1 MHLSSLSLCRL
12 SSFLSVRVRSRFKS
26 AIRFV
31 LLATAL
37 GVILGLPACSKSG
50 SAAKDPNVDYFT
62 CTMHPS
68 VKSQDPHGK
77 CPICSMDL
85 VPVMKKGVPPAA
97 HDHANSATPA
107 GDAKAAPVPTLSEFS
122 VPVDRQQQ
130 IGVTYA
136 SAERKR
142 MRHTMRAV
150 GMVAPDKARSWEFV
164 ARVDGYVQKL
174 NVTSPGEPVEKGQS
188 LLTIYSPELFV
199 AEREMVDMLATRDR
213 AGTPEAKAGAERL
226 LTAARH
232 RLEQWNI
239 TPSQIAELE
248 KVRQPSEFLVLQS
261 PFKGVVQDVPVDQ
274 GRKVSIGDHLV
285 EVADLSLVWVWAEF
299 FEDELPMLEKGQKV
313 RITTKS
319 YPGEAFQG
327 ELSLINPFLTEM
339 KRTVKV
345 RVDIPNP
352 DFKLRP
358 GMYVDMELNM
368 DMGEG
373 LTIPVS
379 AIMPTGS
386 RSIVFIDK
394 GEGKLEPRAVL
405 LGRKFGNIY
414 EIKGGLKEGDRVV
427 ASANFLIDAESKVQG
442 AVKNFDSDTETRGSG
457 EAAAPVN
464 QGAHAHKE
472 DAR

>member
-1 MHLSSLSLCRL
+1 MTFIHLLRRFAFIALVWG
-12 SSFLSVRVRSRFKS
+12 FL
-26 AIRFV
+26 A
-31 LLATAL
+31 A
-37 GVILGLPACSKSG
+37 LPACSRSG
-50 SAAKDPNVDYFT
+50 SGAKDPNVDYYT

-85 VPVMKKGVPPAA
+85 VPVMKKGAPPVG
-97 HDHANSATPA
+97 HDHPHSAAPA
-107 GDAKAAPVPTLSEFS
+107 GDAKSTPGVVLSEFS
-122 VPVDRQQQ
+122 VPVERQQQ

-136 SAERKR
+136 TAERKR

-150 GMVAPDKARSWEFV
+150 GMVAPDKARLWEFV

-174 NVTSPGEPVEKGQS
+174 DVTSPGETVKAGQP

-199 AEREMVDMLATRDR
+199 AEREMVDILGTRDR
-213 AGTPEAKAGAERL
+213 AATPEARANAERL
-226 LTAARH
+226 LTASRH

-239 TPSQIAELE
+239 MPPQIAELE
-248 KVRQPSEFLVLQS
+248 KSRQPSEFLVLYS
-261 PFKGVVQDVPVDQ
+261 PFNGVIQDVPVDQ
-274 GRKVSIGDHLV
+274 GRRVSVGDHLV

-299 FEDELPMLEKGQKV
+299 YEDELPMLEKGQKV

-319 YPGEAFQG
+319 YPGEFFLG

-352 DFKLRP
+352 EFKLRP

-379 AIMPTGS
+379 AFMPTGS
-386 RSIVFIDK
+386 RSLVFIDK

-405 LGRKFGNIY
+405 IGRKFGNIY
-414 EIKGGLKEGDRVV
+414 EIKGGLKEGERVV

-442 AVKNFDSDTETRGSG
+442 AVKNFGGESETQGSG
-457 EAAAPVN
+457 DAALPVN
-464 QGAHAHKE
+464 QGAHAHGE
-472 DAR
+472 HGR